1 MADPDPGPIVTFGSL
16 ITEGTT
22 LSRRGQHHK
31 ALGCFNNALKLRAG
45 DKQCLITRSKCFLK
59 LGDTENSLKDA
70 EASLQRDKA
79 FTEGLYQKAETLY
92 TMGDFEF
99 ALVFYHRGRRL
110 RPDQHKFQLG
120 INKAE
125 EAIMNCIGNPASVKL
140 ENKEELG
147 FVSRQAESRK
157 NNQKLQ
163 NIPTKDQKGTKKK
176 QRVKNPKTEREL
188 LGQLYDDKTFLEKL
202 LKDEDLMQINM
213 RQGGKVED
221 LVLDGISYLNQRR
234 DFWQQQK
241 PIYARLYERR
251 LLQRRGIGDRKRKP
265 AEVARAIAKD
275 MEDIELMLAR
285 GSAEES
291 CRKAERLLKKIQ
303 GRPENEVP
311 NKSELVGTLHS
322 CIGNA
327 QVEMGQM
334 EAALRSYR
342 RDLDCARQNALPD
355 SVSRA
360 LDNIGRV
367 YARTSRFQQA
377 INTWEKRIPMAKS
390 SLEKACLFHDIGRC
404 YLELGEAETAQDC
417 GEKSLESADEEGDVE
432 WQLHATV
439 LVAQAQV
446 KLKDYRSAI
455 LNFEKALEKAK
466 LVPDQAAQ
474 NTIIVALDKVSKSYI
489 KQLSKGG
496 KEATVPSQKDRDSS
510 RKNTKNK
517 LEKDREREEGEQ
529 RVGNQDEKTKEE
541 AKNDRKNTKNNKLKK
556 DKEKEK
562 GEQDMGNQDERPK
575 EENGNDT
582 GNTKNKLEKDRERE
596 EGEQDTG
603 NQEEKPKEEAESD
616 TEARGNA
623 SDEETEKE
631 IKESNGEK

>member
-251 LLQRRGIGDRKRKP
+251 LLQHRGIGARKRKP

-474 NTIIVALDKVSKSYI
+474 NTIIAALDKVSKSYI

-496 KEATVPSQKDRDSS
+496 KEVTVPSQKDRDSS

-529 RVGNQDEKTKEE
+529 HVGNQDEKTKEE
-541 AKNDRKNTKNNKLKK
+541 AKDDRKTTKNNKLKK
-556 DKEKEK
+556 DKEREK

-582 GNTKNKLEKDRERE
+582 GNTKNKSEKDRERE

-603 NQEEKPKEEAESD
+603 NQDEKPKEEAGSD

-623 SDEETEKE
+623 SDGETDKE

>member
-202 LKDEDLMQINM
+202 LKDEDLMQINL

-251 LLQRRGIGDRKRKP
+251 LLQQRGIGDRKRKP

-303 GRPENEVP
+303 GRAENELP
-311 NKSELVGTLHS
+311 NKSELIGTLHS

-417 GEKSLESADEEGDVE
+417 GQKSLESADEEGDEE

-496 KEATVPSQKDRDSS
+496 KEATVPSRKDRD
-510 RKNTKNK
+510 TKNK

-529 RVGNQDEKTKEE
+529 H
-541 AKNDRKNTKNNKLKK
+541 
-556 DKEKEK
+556 
-562 GEQDMGNQDERPK
+562 MGNQDERPK
-575 EENGNDT
+575 EETGNDT
-582 GNTKNKLEKDRERE
+582 GNTKNESEKDRERE

-603 NQEEKPKEEAESD
+603 NQDEKPKEEAGSD
-616 TEARGNA
+616 TEAREDA
-623 SDEETEKE
+623 SDGETDKE

>member
-16 ITEGTT
+16 ITEGTA

-70 EASLQRDKA
+70 EASLQKDKA

-110 RPDQHKFQLG
+110 RPDQNKFQLG

-147 FVSRQAESRK
+147 FVSRQAESR
-157 NNQKLQ
+157 NQKLQ
-163 NIPTKDQKGTKKK
+163 TKPTKDQKGTKKK

-188 LGQLYDDKTFLEKL
+188 LGQLYDDKTFLQKL
-202 LKDEDLMQINM
+202 LKDEDLMQTNL

-251 LLQRRGIGDRKRKP
+251 LLQQRWMGDGRRKP

-291 CRKAERLLKKIQ
+291 CRKAERVLKKIQ
-303 GRPENEVP
+303 GWAEDEVP
-311 NKSELVGTLHS
+311 NKSELIGKLHS

-327 QVEMGQM
+327 QAEMGQM

-342 RDLDCARQNALPD
+342 RDLDCARRNALPD
-355 SVSRA
+355 SESRA

-367 YARTSRFQQA
+367 YARTGRFQQA

-390 SLEKACLFHDIGRC
+390 NLEKACLFHDIGRC

-455 LNFEKALEKAK
+455 LNFESALQKAK

-474 NTIIVALDKVSKSYI
+474 NTILAALDKVSKSYI
-489 KQLSKGG
+489 KWLSIGG
-496 KEATVPSQKDRDSS
+496 EEVTVPFQKDRDSS
-510 RKNTKNK
+510 RENTKTNKFKKDIEREKGKQDTGNEDEMPEEKNGNDTENTKNK
-517 LEKDREREEGEQ
+517 TEKDREREEE
-529 RVGNQDEKTKEE
+529 
-541 AKNDRKNTKNNKLKK
+541 
-556 DKEKEK
+556 
-562 GEQDMGNQDERPK
+562 
-575 EENGNDT
+575 
-582 GNTKNKLEKDRERE
+582 
-596 EGEQDTG
+596 EQDTG
-603 NQEEKPKEEAESD
+603 NQDEKPKEEDGND
-616 TEARGNA
+616 TEAHGNA
-623 SDEETEKE
+623 SDEETDKE
-631 IKESNGEK
+631 MKDSNGEK

>member
-163 NIPTKDQKGTKKK
+163 NIATKDQKGTKKK

-251 LLQRRGIGDRKRKP
+251 LLQHRGIGARKRKP

-311 NKSELVGTLHS
+311 NKSELIGTLHS

-474 NTIIVALDKVSKSYI
+474 NTIIAALDKVSKSYI

-496 KEATVPSQKDRDSS
+496 EEETVPSQKDRDSS
-510 RKNTKNK
+510 RRNTKSK

-541 AKNDRKNTKNNKLKK
+541 AKDDRKNTKNNKLKK
-556 DKEKEK
+556 DKEREK

-582 GNTKNKLEKDRERE
+582 GNTKNKSEKDIERE

-603 NQEEKPKEEAESD
+603 NQDEKPKEEAGSD
-616 TEARGNA
+616 TEVRGNA
-623 SDEETEKE
+623 SDGETDKE